1 MGSLAGS
8 GDPMDMR
15 KYGMGTMQEF
25 EKALELDPENVTAHF
40 GRGIGRMMAPEGFG
54 RDYDGALED
63 FKFVCVKD
71 PSAESYYYVG
81 QAYFGKGQKDQAAEA
96 YKKALEL
103 NPDYKEAA
111 KALANL
117 K

>member
-8 GDPMDMR
+8 GNPMDMM
-15 KYGMGTMQEF
+15 KYGMGAMQEF

-40 GRGIGRMMAPEGFG
+40 GRGMGRLMAPEGFG

-63 FKFVCVKD
+63 IKFVCEKD
-71 PSAESYYYVG
+71 PSADSYYYLG
-81 QAYFGKGQKDQAAEA
+81 QAYSGKGQKDQAAEA

-103 NPDYKEAA
+103 NPDHKEAA
-111 KALANL
+111 KALADL